1 MDWML
6 LMKATSRYDYDCWY
20 GWTFNCFDFRKKS
33 FVLKSVTRLILQ
45 PNIHARVIRKWALQ
59 NNWALLDEVI
69 LEEDDKIYEIL
80 VLQRGEMT
88 LSEEEILLGKH
99 LINEKSKVFIK
110 KWQKEIENWKRVLAS
125 LDDAE
130 STSEIETKRSE
141 LLHLISLV
149 EGVLNNEKS

>member
-1 MDWML
+1 M
-6 LMKATSRYDYDCWY
+6 
-20 GWTFNCFDFRKKS
+20 
-33 FVLKSVTRLILQ
+33 
-45 PNIHARVIRKWALQ
+45 KWALQ

-69 LEEDDKIYEIL
+69 LEEDEKIYEVL

-99 LINEKSKVFIK
+99 LLNEKSEVFIK

-130 STSEIETKRSE
+130 STSEIETKRRE

-149 EGVLNNEKS
+149 EGVLDK